1 MRFGASVKW
10 IDVAYCI
17 ACEVSFSSCCTIGF
31 NLLMYQSWDNMG
43 EACVIHIEG
52 GISCT
57 VTVELWHVGFGL
69 AWVLFCVGLKPIHE
83 VLKAH

>member
-1 MRFGASVKW
+1 
-10 IDVAYCI
+10 
-17 ACEVSFSSCCTIGF
+17 
-31 NLLMYQSWDNMG
+31 MYQSWDNTG